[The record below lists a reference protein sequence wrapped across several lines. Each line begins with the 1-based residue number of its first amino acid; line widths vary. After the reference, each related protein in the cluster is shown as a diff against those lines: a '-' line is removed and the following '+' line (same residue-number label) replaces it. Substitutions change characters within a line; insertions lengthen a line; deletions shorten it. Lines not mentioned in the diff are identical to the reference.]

1 VTEDDF
7 RTYIAA
13 FNANDYD
20 GFGRFY
26 AEDVVFELGGMKR
39 IVGRAGILAF
49 YREVKARITEVVDPL
64 EVLVTPTRIAMHCR
78 TTFET
83 FADWPEFEIWPT
95 RAGDRRVV
103 ETIALYEVAGDCFT
117 HIRAA
122 RFKP

>member
-1 VTEDDF
+1 MTEADF
-7 RTYIAA
+7 HAYIAA
-13 FNANDYD
+13 FNGNDFD

-26 AEDVVFELGGMKR
+26 ADDVVFELGAMKR

-49 YREVKARITEVVDPL
+49 YREVKAHITEVVEPL
-64 EVLVTPTRIAMHCR
+64 DVIVTPTRIAMHCR

-103 ETIALYEVAGDCFT
+103 ETIAMYEVAGDRFT